1 MKVKFLAAVSAIA
14 IMASIP
20 AVAMADTKVGVD
32 AQTNNTIS
40 TQSVEEERTA
50 GQSDIQ
56 HVTEADVERGMN
68 NAADSVT
75 NAVDNTVDSFKAL
88 FIDET
93 AGAKPA
99 SLEFKMRTTATGMI
113 GQPVFNSR
121 NERIATVQD
130 IILDQNGNAEL
141 VVLANGGF
149 LGIGEKLAAFDYNL
163 VSKREANGDVIM
175 PVSEETIKKVTAF
188 SYEPKDRADNLRIM
202 PTGGISVKEVLDGQ
216 IVANDKKKLADVD
229 NLTFAG
235 GRADR
240 LIVSFDKT
248 LGLGGEQAALSY
260 KALRV
265 VREPKSTNVDFQMSA
280 NQTANFEAYKASAT
294 N

>member
-1 MKVKFLAAVSAIA
+1 MKIKFLTAVSAIA

-20 AVAMADTKVGVD
+20 AFADAKVGVN

-56 HVTEADVERGMN
+56 HVTGADIERGVN
-68 NAADSVT
+68 NAADSVAT
-75 NAVDNTVDSFKAL
+75 AVGNTTESFNAL
-88 FIDET
+88 FIDDT
-93 AGAKPA
+93 ADAKPE
-99 SLEFKMRTTATGMI
+99 SMEFRTRTTASGMI

-121 NERIATVQD
+121 NERIATVED
-130 IILDQNGNAEL
+130 IILDQSGNAQL

-149 LGIGEKLAAFDYNL
+149 LGVGEKLAAFDYNM
-163 VSKREANGDVIM
+163 VSKRDANGDVIM
-175 PVSEETIKKVTAF
+175 PLSEETIKKVTAF
-188 SYEPKDRADNLRIM
+188 SYESEDRADNLRVM

-216 IVANDKKKLADVD
+216 IVADDKKTLADVD

-248 LGLGGEQAALSY
+248 LGMGGQQAALSY
-260 KALRV
+260 KALRI
-265 VREPKSTNVDFQMSA
+265 VREPNSTDIDFQMSA
-280 NQTANFEAYKASAT
+280 NQTANFETYKNSAT